1 MSLLFTLLPRLIIR
15 TLTQNMGH
23 GWPNNNI
30 YNTGNGLNIFF
41 FWGGGHAE
49 YFKMFA
55 EKNSTSLAPHL
66 PILSSPLE
74 DMPSKKFTFLTPSLI
89 YTLKQC
95 FFIIISWSIS
105 RFSNSNTYMQY
116 AYKNP
121 N

>member
-15 TLTQNMGH
+15 TLTQTMGH
-23 GWPNNNI
+23 GWPNF
-30 YNTGNGLNIFF
+30 YNTENSLNIFF
-41 FWGGGHAE
+41 WGGGGHAE
-49 YFKMFA
+49 YFEMFA

-116 AYKNP
+116 ANKNP